1 MKTIYLIRHS
11 APFIEIDNYID
22 YKLVSWKDYNRNMIL
37 SREGEENA
45 KKLCNIEELKDLDEI
60 YSADSFR
67 ALGTAKYVS
76 EMNNLKIK
84 LDDRINERELGINTI
99 SEIPENFQID
109 SFNNKDL
116 KYKSGESLNEVDKR
130 FNSFINDKL
139 KNNNKIA
146 LFIHGI
152 IMMSYLQNNTD
163 FSFDGKNMK
172 LIFNNKEI
180 YNNKM
185 KTPMIFKINY
195 DNNKIIDIEEISY
208 E

>member
-1 MKTIYLIRHS
+1 
-11 APFIEIDNYID
+11 
-22 YKLVSWKDYNRNMIL
+22 
-37 SREGEENA
+37 
-45 KKLCNIEELKDLDEI
+45 
-60 YSADSFR
+60 
-67 ALGTAKYVS
+67 
-76 EMNNLKIK
+76 MNNLKIK

-172 LIFNNKEI
+172 LIFNNTEI

-185 KTPMIFKINY
+185 KT
-195 DNNKIIDIEEISY
+195 
-208 E
+208 